1 MALTI
6 VKQVQLESEPVS
18 ADLISLHIIE
28 CVVHLRALEFVLA
41 AALDAE
47 VLCLG
52 KLVELYEERANQVF
66 AVRLA
71 VRDRRC
77 HSVPKLDLKRTAERS
92 LYHRLVSQVQWQQDG
107 LPDVECC
114 QVKCLHLGRLDLL
127 DTATGLELGLVEGDE
142 FGVVGLAEELE
153 LKEQ

>member
-52 KLVELYEERANQVF
+52 KFVEFHEE
-66 AVRLA
+66 
-71 VRDRRC
+71 
-77 HSVPKLDLKRTAERS
+77 
-92 LYHRLVSQVQWQQDG
+92 
-107 LPDVECC
+107 
-114 QVKCLHLGRLDLL
+114 
-127 DTATGLELGLVEGDE
+127 
-142 FGVVGLAEELE
+142 
-153 LKEQ
+153 